1 MSISSVNI
9 KLQLQTSTSTS
20 SLKSIFHFKLQLKI
34 ATSIPVF
41 NLKLQIYTLTFSLT
55 LHQPSHSTCNF
66 KLQAQTL
73 NQFSA
78 SNWNFNALV
87 MFITCNLTPKTIVN
101 SLLDMVSIKLQENLR
116 IKKKGTRTD
125 EQMNGRTNSVTESL
139 LELLIAEKNVNV
151 KFKVKLKFQH

>member
-1 MSISSVNI
+1 MYFLTFVLHI
-9 KLQLQTSTSTS
+9 KMHQKNTPQYWNLKKRKIWHALLYINLPIQPATLNSTS
-20 SLKSIFHFKLQLKI
+20 IF
-34 ATSIPVF
+34 
-41 NLKLQIYTLTFSLT
+41 
-55 LHQPSHSTCNF
+55 NF

-87 MFITCNLTPKTIVN
+87 MFITCNLTPKRIVN

>member
-1 MSISSVNI
+1 
-9 KLQLQTSTSTS
+9 
-20 SLKSIFHFKLQLKI
+20 
-34 ATSIPVF
+34 
-41 NLKLQIYTLTFSLT
+41 
-55 LHQPSHSTCNF
+55 
-66 KLQAQTL
+66 
-73 NQFSA
+73 
-78 SNWNFNALV
+78 

>member
-1 MSISSVNI
+1 
-9 KLQLQTSTSTS
+9 
-20 SLKSIFHFKLQLKI
+20 
-34 ATSIPVF
+34 
-41 NLKLQIYTLTFSLT
+41 
-55 LHQPSHSTCNF
+55 
-66 KLQAQTL
+66 
-73 NQFSA
+73 
-78 SNWNFNALV
+78 

-125 EQMNGRTNSVTESL
+125 EQMNGQTNSVTESL

>member
-116 IKKKGTRTD
+116 IKKKEHERTNRWTD
-125 EQMNGRTNSVTESL
+125 ERTQWPSHFLSSWSQKKMLTSSL
-139 LELLIAEKNVNV
+139 
-151 KFKVKLKFQH
+151 KLN

>member
-1 MSISSVNI
+1 M
-9 KLQLQTSTSTS
+9 LAPYSTAVT
-20 SLKSIFHFKLQLKI
+20 
-34 ATSIPVF
+34 T
-41 NLKLQIYTLTFSLT
+41 
-55 LHQPSHSTCNF
+55 
-66 KLQAQTL
+66 
-73 NQFSA
+73 
-78 SNWNFNALV
+78 
-87 MFITCNLTPKTIVN
+87 TPKIIVN